1 VSNITEPAVKHNDV
15 PKILTPP
22 PPIISKSAKIEEVVK
37 KPIKNKKPFNA
48 TKTYLNAKIK
58 SVSPYGLILVKFSET
73 MQKVL
78 ANNIS
83 KIFN

>member
-1 VSNITEPAVKHNDV
+1 MVKHNDV

-22 PPIISKSAKIEEVVK
+22 PPSISKSAKIEEVVK
-37 KPIKNKKPFNA
+37 KPIKNQKPFNA

-78 ANNIS
+78 GNNIS
-83 KIFN
+83 EIFN